1 MSSLESQT
9 LEKVRLDGRFI
20 VKTAVAAFLLFT
32 LAGGMLWWRFGA
44 TIFFDMLSFAQACF

>member
-9 LEKVRLDGRFI
+9 LEKVRLDGRCI